1 MAGETILDPS
11 KKGDTW
17 GATPAEGQEQPPSVT
32 AIAIDGLYLENPD
45 EAKVVD
51 AFVDSLA
58 ESPLFQIDPANKAEV
73 VKSRAAQSGET
84 WAYDYKLVIPLKRPI
99 PL

>member
-1 MAGETILDPS
+1 MAGETVLDPS
-11 KKGDTW
+11 KKDDNW
-17 GATPAEGQEQPPSVT
+17 GSAPAEGEEASPSVT

-58 ESPLFQIDPANKAEV
+58 ESPLFRIDPANKADV
-73 VKSRAAQSGET
+73 VKLRAAQSGET